1 MQNLTEPESRAEAG
15 ARRGSFAFGLLWV
28 AFFTA
33 VACGVSSIVELI
45 FVDFIH
51 GNPHRTQSNALV
63 MMALYTPVIAVIG
76 FLGVL
81 LVFTVTQS
89 IQLYILRTLAK
100 FGLREDW
107 LILMLLPLAALCT
120 WYSYEYLTPSDC
132 NLGINTGP
140 DWTPYEHGLTM
151 SRYSTALVSQA
162 LVTVFSLLYGTDPTS
177 KISRRL
183 VLVVSLG
190 LAVTAGIAWGRF
202 RAEQQFK
209 FLPVTGLYHQRL

>member
-81 LVFTVTQS
+81 LVFTIPQS

-107 LILMLLPLAALCT
+107 LILMLLPLTALCT

-140 DWTPYEHGLTM
+140 DYSACIPGARHGVQPSLRDGPNKQNLKEACPRRKLRSGCHCRYRLGPLP
-151 SRYSTALVSQA
+151 SRA
-162 LVTVFSLLYGTDPTS
+162 TV
-177 KISRRL
+177 
-183 VLVVSLG
+183 
-190 LAVTAGIAWGRF
+190 
-202 RAEQQFK
+202 
-209 FLPVTGLYHQRL
+209 